1 MLRRTLALDP
11 GNARALL
18 RMIDVHR
25 GRGDLAAALKLCR
38 RLVRLDP
45 GHRKARWL
53 SAVLGGGTV
62 PEQKPSGPWP
72 APFVRIPDFLAP
84 AEGERLLIS
93 ALAKRERF
101 AAATTG
107 IGEHRKVRPSRRIGL
122 TANDLACQD
131 IKPWL
136 IPRVREVLPEVM
148 ARLRE
153 EWFDPGQVR
162 IRLQMNA
169 YHDGG
174 FGRPHRDPETLLG
187 ICYFHRLPKP
197 FCGGDLVLYD
207 TDTAKEGYRPLG
219 FSRIEPTA
227 DMDPD
232 RNGGA
237 AARSRR
243 VDGGGATR
251 RDGLRKG
258 AGKPRIG
265 PSCKGKMRPCGRRAR
280 ADPWPAGPD
289 RERLER
295 SQPVRRYRF
304 REPGRTTS
312 ASVPASRRLNDCSL
326 RKTRGGSLGPE

>member
-1 MLRRTLALDP
+1 MQAPWGGGAPSQALGELHGRAEAVLRGTLALDP

-84 AEGERLLIS
+84 AEGERLL
-93 ALAKRERF
+93 AYAMARRERF

-107 IGEHRKVRPSRRIGL
+107 MGEHRKVRPSRRIGL
-122 TANDLACQD
+122 TASDLACQD

-187 ICYFHRLPKP
+187 VCYFHRLPKP
-197 FCGGDLVLYD
+197 FCGGDLLLYD
-207 TDTAKEGYRPLG
+207 TDTAKEGYRPLE

-227 DMDPD
+227 NGIVFFRSHDYFHEVTPVATETDDFADGRFAVNVIILAAPRKRAPPLALSPD
-232 RNGGA
+232 R
-237 AARSRR
+237 
-243 VDGGGATR
+243 
-251 RDGLRKG
+251 
-258 AGKPRIG
+258 
-265 PSCKGKMRPCGRRAR
+265 CRPG
-280 ADPWPAGPD
+280 
-289 RERLER
+289 
-295 SQPVRRYRF
+295 
-304 REPGRTTS
+304 S
-312 ASVPASRRLNDCSL
+312 A
-326 RKTRGGSLGPE
+326 

>member
-53 SAVLGGGTV
+53 SAVLDGGTV

-107 IGEHRKVRPSRRIGL
+107 MGEHRKVRPSRRIGL
-122 TANDLACQD
+122 TASDLACQD

-153 EWFDPGQVR
+153 ESFDPGQVR

-174 FGRPHRDPETLLG
+174 FGRPHRDPETLVG
-187 ICYFHRLPKP
+187 VCYFHRLPKP
-197 FCGGDLVLYD
+197 FCGGDLLLYD
-207 TDTAKEGYRPLG
+207 TDTAEEGYRPLE

-227 DMDPD
+227 NSIVFFCSHDYFHEVTPVATETDDFADGRFAVSVIILAAPRKRAPPLALSPD
-232 RNGGA
+232 R
-237 AARSRR
+237 
-243 VDGGGATR
+243 
-251 RDGLRKG
+251 
-258 AGKPRIG
+258 
-265 PSCKGKMRPCGRRAR
+265 CRPG
-280 ADPWPAGPD
+280 
-289 RERLER
+289 
-295 SQPVRRYRF
+295 
-304 REPGRTTS
+304 S
-312 ASVPASRRLNDCSL
+312 A
-326 RKTRGGSLGPE
+326 

>member
-1 MLRRTLALDP
+1 MQAPWEGGAPSQALGELHGRAEAMLRRTLALDP

-122 TANDLACQD
+122 TANYLACQD

-187 ICYFHRLPKP
+187 VCYFHRLPKP

-207 TDTAKEGYRPLG
+207 TDTAKEGYRPLE
-219 FSRIEPTA
+219 FSRIEPTTNSIVFFRSHDYFHEVTPVATETDDFA
-227 DMDPD
+227 DG
-232 RNGGA
+232 RFAVNAIILA
-237 AARSRR
+237 APRR
-243 VDGGGATR
+243 
-251 RDGLRKG
+251 
-258 AGKPRIG
+258 
-265 PSCKGKMRPCGRRAR
+265 GRRLS
-280 ADPWPAGPD
+280 P
-289 RERLER
+289 
-295 SQPVRRYRF
+295 
-304 REPGRTTS
+304 
-312 ASVPASRRLNDCSL
+312 
-326 RKTRGGSLGPE
+326 